1 MATLLGANEYHSQ
14 RLTKE
19 AWTAVPEEKQKRAL
33 LAAGEVLA
41 QLLPRGTSDAADRAV
56 YEQAVYMLG
65 TDYENAVNGVTSLGL
80 TGLSMGWQ
88 RQASVPAGV
97 APRAWNI
104 LVGGGGTVRG
114 GSIR

>member
-1 MATLLGANEYHSQ
+1 MSLTNTRAAYGWIAIALHWISAVGVTALYFLGE
-14 RLTKE
+14 RME
-19 AWTAVPEEKQKRAL
+19 
-33 LAAGEVLA
+33 
-41 QLLPRGTSDAADRAV
+41 DAADRAV
-56 YEQAVYMLG
+56 YEQAAYMLG

-88 RQASVPAGV
+88 RQASVPPGV